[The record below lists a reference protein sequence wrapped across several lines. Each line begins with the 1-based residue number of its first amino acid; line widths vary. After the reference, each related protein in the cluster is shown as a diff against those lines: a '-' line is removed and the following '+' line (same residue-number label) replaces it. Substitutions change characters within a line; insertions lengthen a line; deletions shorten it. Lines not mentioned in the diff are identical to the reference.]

1 MQDYKKTDI
10 KREDIVPT
18 AERMRKDGRR
28 LVMIHGYVDKEG
40 QNVISYDY
48 EVGSCVESY
57 TVTGETSLS
66 SISGIYDAAAVWPE
80 KELNELMGVVFEG
93 LDTSTRLFLPEN
105 MLDERGQIIVT
116 PISELRK
123 D

>member
-1 MQDYKKTDI
+1 MQDYKKIDI
-10 KREDIVPT
+10 KREDIIPT

-40 QNVISYDY
+40 QNVISYDF
-48 EVGSCVESY
+48 EVGDCVEAY
-57 TVTGETSLS
+57 TITGETSLP
-66 SISGIYDAAAVWPE
+66 SISEIYDMAAVWPE
-80 KELNELMGVVFEG
+80 KEINELMGVDFEG
-93 LDTSTRLFLPEN
+93 LDMSQRLFLPED